1 MKRWTKKEEAIL
13 LECITL
19 RQNNVREAFEEAA
32 DRLNKSVGA
41 CRYKYYHIKDKKPAV
56 APTVVDTPIEPVKPT
71 KGSRWTEKE
80 DEILAQ
86 QIELHP
92 NCKQEAFEVCS
103 KLTGRSVPSCA
114 QRWYDYVSLQKKVFF
129 ATVSKTQSV
138 TNRNKATRRVPAKK
152 RNASWWEKV
161 LKLLGF

>member
-1 MKRWTKKEEAIL
+1 MKRWTKQEEAIL
-13 LECITL
+13 FECVTL
-19 RQNNVREAFEEAA
+19 GQNNVRVAFEEAA
-32 DRLNKSVGA
+32 KKLNKSVGA
-41 CRYKYYHIKDKKPAV
+41 CRYKYYDIKDKKPAV
-56 APTVVDTPIEPVKPT
+56 APTVVDTPIEPVK
-71 KGSRWTEKE
+71 GSRWTEKE
-80 DEILAQ
+80 DAILAE

-92 NCKQEAFEVCS
+92 NCKQEAFEETS
-103 KLTGRSVPSCA
+103 KLTGRTVHSCA

-129 ATVSKTQSV
+129 ATVSRTQSV